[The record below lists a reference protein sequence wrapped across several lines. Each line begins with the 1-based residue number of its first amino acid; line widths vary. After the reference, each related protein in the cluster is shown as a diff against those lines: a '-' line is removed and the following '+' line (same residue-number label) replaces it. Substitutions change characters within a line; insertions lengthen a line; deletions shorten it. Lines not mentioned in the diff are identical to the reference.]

1 MQLRRSLIAV
11 SLVVA
16 AGFGACTL
24 NPQPL
29 PPRDEN
35 AAANADASA
44 DGASGFGNNPSPP
57 TEDAGTLDTEG
68 GTPSGDAGDA
78 GDSGDGSSDAAT
90 DADSG

>member
-1 MQLRRSLIAV
+1 MQLRRPLIAV

-29 PPRDEN
+29 PPRGDEN
-35 AAANADASA
+35 AAADTDASA
-44 DGASGFGNNPSPP
+44 DGASGFGNNPAPP

-68 GTPSGDAGDA
+68 GTPSGDAGD
-78 GDSGDGSSDAAT
+78 GGDGSSDAAT
-90 DADSG
+90 DAADSG

>member
-1 MQLRRSLIAV
+1 MQLRRPLIAV
-11 SLVVA
+11 SLIVA

-57 TEDAGTLDTEG
+57 AEDAGTLDTEG
-68 GTPSGDAGDA
+68 GTPSGDAGD
-78 GDSGDGSSDAAT
+78 GGDGSSDAAT
-90 DADSG
+90 DAADSG